1 MWWIACLCC
10 GCFYFRYDLM
20 LSCWNEDP
28 EKRLTFSQ
36 LYRALKQLDGEI
48 EVNCTQKLSDF
59 CWSFP
64 AQLTKT
70 ICAVVSPHPSFNT
83 FSLDYSNTI
92 YTRPDGFHVLC
103 CLVPLFKIWFMK
115 NNSFTIPGLYQPD
128 DIQWKSV
135 RERLIPL
142 R

>member
-1 MWWIACLCC
+1 
-10 GCFYFRYDLM
+10 M
-20 LSCWNEDP
+20 LSCWNEDS

-48 EVNCTQKLSDF
+48 EVNCTQKL
-59 CWSFP
+59 
-64 AQLTKT
+64 

-92 YTRPDGFHVLC
+92 LY
-103 CLVPLFKIWFMK
+103 
-115 NNSFTIPGLYQPD
+115 FTIPGLHQPD

-135 RERLIPL
+135 RERLMPL

>member
-1 MWWIACLCC
+1 
-10 GCFYFRYDLM
+10 M

-59 CWSFP
+59 CRSFP

-92 YTRPDGFHVLC
+92 LYATRRVSPIKSDSLECFVL
-103 CLVPLFKIWFMK
+103 FG
-115 NNSFTIPGLYQPD
+115 SF
-128 DIQWKSV
+128 V
-135 RERLIPL
+135 
-142 R
+142 

>member
-1 MWWIACLCC
+1 MNCL
-10 GCFYFRYDLM
+10 FM
-20 LSCWNEDP
+20 LRMFLFQIWPNAFLLEWRSRKTIDVFTTLQGSKATGWGDWG
-28 EKRLTFSQ
+28 K
-36 LYRALKQLDGEI
+36 LYTK
-48 EVNCTQKLSDF
+48 THSDF

-135 RERLIPL
+135 RERLMPL